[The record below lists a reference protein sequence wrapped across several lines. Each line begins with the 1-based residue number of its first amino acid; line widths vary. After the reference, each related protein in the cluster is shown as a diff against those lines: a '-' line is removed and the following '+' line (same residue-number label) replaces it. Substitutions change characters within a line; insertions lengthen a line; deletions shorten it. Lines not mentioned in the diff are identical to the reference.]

1 MGSLARCV
9 GDVDGFLAAH
19 FTRSPHVRRGGSFRD
34 LLSLED
40 LDAQLAGGGLR
51 RPAVRVV
58 REGELVDPAIW
69 TRRARTGAVRIDDVV
84 HPGRVLSLFGEG
96 ATVVLQSLH
105 RWWDPLTRFCR
116 ELEAELGHAVQAN
129 AYLTPPSA
137 VGFTPHHDTH
147 DVFVLQLHGT
157 KCWTVREPLVTDPLP
172 RHRSDHARA
181 AEQPVA
187 MEVQLEPGDCLYLPR
202 GWIHSAATGTGASL
216 HLTIGVLVTT
226 VHDVLRRLVDLA
238 AEEPRFRRT
247 VRPDRAQLGE
257 IVAELSAWLER
268 VEGLAGL
275 DEALAPVLHGPPR
288 RAPLLR
294 GVLSDLA
301 AIDELDDRTV
311 LVRRD
316 GVGAPT
322 PVGEGVLGL
331 DLGDR
336 RLELPARLGPAL
348 ELLLDGAPH
357 ALCELPGLADPG
369 SRAVLGRRLLR
380 EGVVETVRGA

>member
-1 MGSLARCV
+1 MEALRRCV
-9 GDVDGFLAAH
+9 GDVESFLGDH
-19 FTRSPHVRRGGSFRD
+19 FTRRPLLHHGGCFED
-34 LLSLED
+34 LLSLGTV
-40 LDAQLAGGGLR
+40 DAQLSAGGLR
-51 RPAVRVV
+51 RPAVRLV
-58 REGELVDPAIW
+58 RDGEVLDPALW
-69 TRRARTGAVRIDDVV
+69 TRSARTGRERVHDLV
-84 HPGRVLSLFGEG
+84 HPGRALCLFAEG

-105 RWWDPLTRFCR
+105 RWWEPLARFCR
-116 ELEAELGHAVQAN
+116 TLEVELGHAVQAN
-129 AYLTPPSA
+129 AYLTPGSST
-137 VGFTPHHDTH
+137 GFTPHHDTH

-187 MEVQLEPGDCLYLPR
+187 MEVQLEPGDCLYQPR